1 VIYRA
6 KRDED
11 EEEYIPGEKDIEEAK
26 KREQE
31 EWEKGLKEFEKEF
44 KKLPEEEKEKHAEA
58 FEAALEKVAMAWPEK
73 LLSPEDCDLV
83 LQNWAYL
90 TFQGWGDIKE
100 GMKSA
105 VYREA
110 VKGLDFAECEELYG
124 EDVPVEKIPK
134 TVSSCLALKIEDL
147 VKQKLIDD
155 GWDEEKVGDSSL
167 YWNTPLDWDW
177 TSDDEKLAEAGR
189 KILDEE

>member
-1 VIYRA
+1 MSND
-6 KRDED
+6 K
-11 EEEYIPGEKDIEEAK
+11 EEFIPGEKDIEEAK
-26 KREQE
+26 KRERE
-31 EWEKGLKEFEKEF
+31 EWEKGFKEFKEEF

-58 FEAALEKVAMAWPEK
+58 FEAALEKVARQWPEK
-73 LLSPEDCDLV
+73 LLSPEECDLV

-90 TFQGWGDIKE
+90 TSQGWGDIRE
-100 GMKSA
+100 GMKSS

-110 VKGLDFAECEELYG
+110 VKGLDFTECEEMYG
-124 EDVPVEKIPK
+124 EDVALTHIPQ

-155 GWDEEKVGDSSL
+155 GWDEEKVRDSSL
-167 YWNTPLDWDW
+167 FYNTPLDWSW
-177 TSDDEKLAEAGR
+177 NSDDEELAEAGR

>member
-1 VIYRA
+1 MSN
-6 KRDED
+6 D

-31 EWEKGLKEFEKEF
+31 EWEKGLKEFKKEF
-44 KKLPEEEKEKHAEA
+44 EKLPEEEKEKHAEA
-58 FEAALEKVAMAWPEK
+58 FELALEKVAMAWPK
-73 LLSPEDCDLV
+73 GLLSQEDCDLII
-83 LQNWAYL
+83 QNWAYL
-90 TFQGWGDIKE
+90 TSQGWGDIRE

-110 VKGLDFAECEELYG
+110 VKELDFSECEELYG
-124 EDVPVEKIPK
+124 EDVPVKEIPK
-134 TVSSCLALKIEDL
+134 TLSSCLALKIEDL

-155 GWDEEKVGDSSL
+155 GWDEEKVQDSSL
-167 YWNTPLDWDW
+167 YWNTPLDWSW
-177 TSDDEKLAEAGR
+177 TSDDEELAEAGR

>member
-1 VIYRA
+1 MMA
-6 KRDED
+6 EKK
-11 EEEYIPGEKDIEEAK
+11 EEEEIFIPGEKEIKEAEKIERELAEKALDIFKEEVRK
-26 KREQE
+26 MPEEKREE
-31 EWEKGLKEFEKEF
+31 LAEDFEKR
-44 KKLPEEEKEKHAEA
+44 LEE
-58 FEAALEKVAMAWPEK
+58 MARKWPEG
-73 LLSPEDCDLV
+73 LLSPAECDLLV
-83 LQNWAYL
+83 ENWAYL
-90 TFQGWGDIKE
+90 TSQGWGDIRE

-124 EDVPVEKIPK
+124 EDVPVVEIPK

-155 GWDEEKVGDSSL
+155 GWDEEKVRDSNL

-177 TSDDEKLAEAGR
+177 TSDDEQLAEAGR